1 MDVLNLW
8 PRLPHAVAVLGVVA
22 VIAYAG
28 RWAARLLRQPVVVGE
43 VTLGLLAGPAALAL
57 MGRPAFDTLLPG
69 PVLHLV
75 ALVAEAGLV
84 FYLVGLAHE
93 LRAGPAGPDRRGATA
108 LTLGALLAPLFTGL
122 LLVGWVQL
130 TDDAA
135 ARGNAPLPAFAL
147 MVSVAMSVTAVP
159 VLARILNERGMS
171 RSTAGRVAMTSA
183 IVIDAIAW
191 LLFTASVAL
200 ASGDTAGL
208 LRCLGAIALGLVC
221 AAVLG
226 WALRTGAARR
236 GAGRFPVLAA
246 VLLGAAALTVA
257 LTMKD
262 LGMTAI
268 LGAAMVGF
276 AVPGAVP
283 GAAPGTVRPA
293 GAASRGG
300 SGGGRGSG
308 GGSEPWARVVTA
320 VSRTGRALVPTFF
333 VVSGIALLD
342 DVSPSASWTLIAW
355 TIALAC
361 LGKGV
366 GSYVG
371 ARLDGR
377 PPRLAG
383 RIAILMN
390 TRGLTELV
398 VVQAGYSAGIL
409 SAAMML
415 ALTVMALVTTAMT
428 GPLLDLLDRGERAPR
443 AEPLPLTTTE
453 SSRR

>member
-28 RWAARLLRQPVVVGE
+28 RRAARLVRQPVVVGE
-43 VTLGLLAGPAALAL
+43 VTLGLLAGPAVLALA
-57 MGRPAFDTLLPG
+57 GRPAFEVMLPD

-75 ALVAEAGLV
+75 GFVAEAGLV

-93 LRAGPAGPDRRGATA
+93 LRAGPSGPDRRGATA

-159 VLARILNERGMS
+159 VLARILAERGMS
-171 RSTAGRVAMTSA
+171 HSTAGRVAMTSA
-183 IVIDAIAW
+183 IVIDAVAW
-191 LLFTASVAL
+191 ILFTASVTL

-208 LRCLGAIALGLVC
+208 LRCLGAVALGLGC
-221 AAVLG
+221 AAALG
-226 WALRTGAARR
+226 WLLRTGAARR
-236 GAGRFPVLAA
+236 GAARFPLVAA
-246 VLLGAAALTVA
+246 VLLGGAALTVA

-276 AVPGAVP
+276 AVPG
-283 GAAPGTVRPA
+283 
-293 GAASRGG
+293 
-300 SGGGRGSG
+300 
-308 GGSEPWARVVTA
+308 GGSEPWTRVVTA
-320 VSRTGRALVPTFF
+320 VSEAGRALVPTFF

-342 DVSPSASWTLIAW
+342 DVSPAASWTLIAW
-355 TIALAC
+355 TVALGC

-383 RIAILMN
+383 RIAVLMN

-398 VVQAGYSAGIL
+398 VVQAAYAAGIL

-428 GPLLDLLDRGERAPR
+428 GPLLDLLDRGERASR
-443 AEPLPLTTTE
+443 AEPVPLTTTE

>member
-8 PRLPHAVAVLGVVA
+8 PRIPHAVAVLGVVA
-22 VIAYAG
+22 LIAYAG
-28 RWAARLLRQPVVVGE
+28 RWAARLVRQPVVVGE

-57 MGRPAFDTLLPG
+57 AGRPAFDTMLPE

-75 ALVAEAGLV
+75 GLVAEAGLV

-93 LRAGPAGPDRRGATA
+93 LRAGPSGPERRGATA

-159 VLARILNERGMS
+159 VLARILTERGMS
-171 RSTAGRVAMTSA
+171 HSTAGRVAMTSA
-183 IVIDAIAW
+183 IVIDAVAW

-200 ASGDTAGL
+200 ASGDGAGL
-208 LRCLGAIALGLVC
+208 LRCLGAIALGLAC

-226 WALRTGAARR
+226 WVLRTRAARR
-236 GAGRFPVLAA
+236 GAARLPVLAA
-246 VLLGAAALTVA
+246 VLLGAAALAVA

-276 AVPGAVP
+276 AVPG
-283 GAAPGTVRPA
+283 
-293 GAASRGG
+293 
-300 SGGGRGSG
+300 
-308 GGSEPWARVVTA
+308 GGSEPWTRVVTDL
-320 VSRTGRALVPTFF
+320 SRAGRALVPTFF

-342 DVSPSASWTLIAW
+342 DVSPAASWTLIAW
-355 TIALAC
+355 TIALGC

-398 VVQAGYSAGIL
+398 VVQAGYTAGIL

-428 GPLLDLLDRGERAPR
+428 GPLLDLLDHGERAPR

-453 SSRR
+453 SSSR